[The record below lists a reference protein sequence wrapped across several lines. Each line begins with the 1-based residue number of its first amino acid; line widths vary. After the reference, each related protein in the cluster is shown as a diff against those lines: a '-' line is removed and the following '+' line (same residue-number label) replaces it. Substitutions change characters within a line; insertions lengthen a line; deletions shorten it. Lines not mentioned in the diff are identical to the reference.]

1 MSVDRKN
8 QRDEPCVMLNVS
20 RLEDGKN
27 QYRRLKYIGSDQ
39 RGRRKT
45 KYIYCQGKEVSVG
58 EQRLL
63 TLNSVRKEM
72 RTEWGEGQHKEV
84 WVNQMKGFLESAIV
98 GVGIQKAE
106 YGKNQRLYN

>member
-1 MSVDRKN
+1 
-8 QRDEPCVMLNVS
+8 MLNVS

-39 RGRRKT
+39 RKT

-84 WVNQMKGFLESAIV
+84 
-98 GVGIQKAE
+98 
-106 YGKNQRLYN
+106 